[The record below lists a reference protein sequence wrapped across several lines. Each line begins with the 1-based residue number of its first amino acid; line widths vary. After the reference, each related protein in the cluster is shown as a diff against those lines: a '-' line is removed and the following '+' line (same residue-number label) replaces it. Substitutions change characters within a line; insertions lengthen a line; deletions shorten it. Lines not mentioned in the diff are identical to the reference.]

1 MTILYVILL
10 ATSEPLRKF
19 LCGMPLSLM
28 HLYSPS
34 MVVSDIIYYG
44 IVIVYLFI
52 AISTKI
58 FNIL

>member
-1 MTILYVILL
+1 
-10 ATSEPLRKF
+10 
-19 LCGMPLSLM
+19 M